1 MTQLSQIIPPEISSL
16 PTAEVPEHC
25 HSAGVAAE
33 NVWRDGMM
41 FVIAPDS
48 VLPARCLK
56 CNAESGGLPSS
67 KKISTLS
74 AWYPLFSSAGW
85 NSDSIHDRPIH
96 ICFGLCPRHRL
107 QRMGRHALVGLV
119 GLMNVFGFLIYGKPT
134 ALSPITDILAV
145 VLPLLLVVMSLS
157 FRPILRPRRV
167 HHGLAWFAGAGP
179 EFLNSL
185 PELSARTTV
194 NPSSP

>member
-1 MTQLSQIIPPEISSL
+1 MRDAGNAIHPFSKAKPIQPWSENDSSLGLNWAGFASRSAFEPIYFLPGRELYWILQTGIHDAFEPDHPAEISSL

-67 KKISTLS
+67 KKISTLRHLVS
-74 AWYPLFSSAGW
+74 PVFF
-85 NSDSIHDRPIH
+85 R
-96 ICFGLCPRHRL
+96 GLE
-107 QRMGRHALVGLV
+107 
-119 GLMNVFGFLIYGKPT
+119 
-134 ALSPITDILAV
+134 
-145 VLPLLLVVMSLS
+145 
-157 FRPILRPRRV
+157 LR
-167 HHGLAWFAGAGP
+167 
-179 EFLNSL
+179 
-185 PELSARTTV
+185 
-194 NPSSP
+194 

>member
-1 MTQLSQIIPPEISSL
+1 
-16 PTAEVPEHC
+16 
-25 HSAGVAAE
+25 
-33 NVWRDGMM
+33 
-41 FVIAPDS
+41 
-48 VLPARCLK
+48 
-56 CNAESGGLPSS
+56 
-67 KKISTLS
+67 
-74 AWYPLFSSAGW
+74 
-85 NSDSIHDRPIH
+85 
-96 ICFGLCPRHRL
+96 
-107 QRMGRHALVGLV
+107 MGRHALVGLV